1 VPPALADAV
10 ARALHRDPERR
21 YADAAEMETALR
33 DGLRGRA
40 PAETDATWAVGDE
53 TAATQ
58 MLSGTSATS
67 AMPRTSSQT
76 APRRQ
81 LEPLA
86 DQAPPRR
93 AAAARRPSAP
103 PPRERSGGG
112 GMRLFVALVVVLALA
127 AAGFAGY
134 QALSGSDTKSVQ
146 LREDV
151 GGKAQQAIDELRG
164 LIEDN
169 TQ

>member
-1 VPPALADAV
+1 
-10 ARALHRDPERR
+10 
-21 YADAAEMETALR
+21 
-33 DGLRGRA
+33 
-40 PAETDATWAVGDE
+40 
-53 TAATQ
+53 

-67 AMPRTSSQT
+67 AMPPHVAQT

-81 LEPLA
+81 MEPLA
-86 DQAPPRR
+86 DQA
-93 AAAARRPSAP
+93 AAATGRGRPPAAAP

-112 GMRLFVALVVVLALA
+112 MRLFVALSSCSRSPPPASPA
-127 AAGFAGY
+127 TRRSNG
-134 QALSGSDTKSVQ
+134 SGTKSVQ